1 MYCGLLMF
9 GFWTSSTRLCT
20 WALKC
25 ALKFKT
31 ISIVLQM
38 VIIELVWRNMQNM
51 RKRDGKSTVK
61 WPQKTKTI
69 TAVDTSIFSVCL
81 VFFFAIVML
90 KAQILCKYHIQH
102 CAYAGVLFHLFAS
115 SDLCSFRFTLK
126 SHQHYHNEYCQT
138 YATHQIYGLHANHV
152 ADGLI

>member
-1 MYCGLLMF
+1 MNIQPMQWCVFVLVLLAKCCTFGCDYCNRQIKKNIKKCIVWPNVMQCQRNCVLQHFMYCGLLMF

-61 WPQKTKTI
+61 WPQKTEKNN
-69 TAVDTSIFSVCL
+69 SRRHKYFLCLFGGFFSRNCD
-81 VFFFAIVML
+81 
-90 KAQILCKYHIQH
+90 AQ
-102 CAYAGVLFHLFAS
+102 S
-115 SDLCSFRFTLK
+115 
-126 SHQHYHNEYCQT
+126 
-138 YATHQIYGLHANHV
+138 ANNV
-152 ADGLI
+152 